1 MLICLLA
8 LFFSTLSCFAS
19 SCFLGKLH
27 WYVVFCFCRIFSMTC
42 ARLKRLFVVAICFF
56 LRFGLAIYIKL
67 DVPNRFVVLLMFF
80 SFEFTNFVSSFFIA
94 FVALGYH
101 ICVSWFCLFLSPP
114 CLFCCFSFAFV
125 YSNVKCA
132 PWFPFIP
139 TLDPLCE
146 QQSSLP
152 TWHISWRWA
161 YAKKPVLLTH
171 LGLFP
176 MQSTCNVCAFA
187 EYYNYNQTHIVLL
200 HLLSI
205 SYRIT

>member
-8 LFFSTLSCFAS
+8 LFFSTLSCFVS

-27 WYVVFCFCRIFSMTC
+27 WYIVFCFCRIFSMIC

-67 DVPNRFVVLLMFF
+67 DVPNRFVVLLIFF
-80 SFEFTNFVSSFFIA
+80 NFEFANFVSSFFIA

-125 YSNVKCA
+125 YINVKRA

-146 QQSSLP
+146 QQPSLP

-176 MQSTCNVCAFA
+176 M
-187 EYYNYNQTHIVLL
+187 
-200 HLLSI
+200 
-205 SYRIT
+205 